1 MREERV
7 LILERTDLLDSFKD
21 KKFSL
26 IDFNDFSLS
35 FQRMLSYPLI
45 LFIDNNGETRIL
57 KNRFGY

>member
-35 FQRMLSYPLI
+35 FQRMLS
-45 LFIDNNGETRIL
+45 
-57 KNRFGY
+57 